1 MRAGG
6 QRLPAPSFS
15 ACSWLGAVPFAIG
28 RWKKTDTLSFGGG
41 RILVEMSG
49 GEALAKSLVGEGVE
63 VVFGIPGIQIYGIVA
78 ALRDEPGI
86 RMVTTR
92 HEQATTYMA
101 DGYARASGKPGVAL
115 VVPGVG
121 LYNAASGLTNAYSR
135 STPVLL
141 IAGQVPRGAIGKNL
155 GVVHEIADQP
165 GTVRSVTKWQRQAS
179 RPREVPAAVF
189 EAFRQMRTGRPRP
202 VLIEMPPEA
211 GVEREEVLL
220 RSPARTS
227 KVVPRPEDLR
237 EAAQVIAKA
246 RMPLIYAGG
255 GVARSD
261 GEQALVG
268 LAEATNIPVVTSS
281 GGKGVIPD
289 SHPLS
294 YGCCFSPRGERQEMN
309 QLYEVMQ
316 SADVVIGIGT
326 RFSLGNPA
334 GEASTLVNINI
345 DDAELTR
352 HQANT
357 IPLHGDAGA
366 TIEALLPHLIEAGAG
381 ERPSP
386 VEAVSA
392 ARSLIAYYDIRLK
405 EPQYAV
411 MEAMHRGIPED
422 AFIVWDITQFGYY
435 ARTHWQVS
443 HPKTYIDSGYSFNL
457 GYAFPTAL
465 GVKVAKPDRPVVC
478 MTGDGGF
485 MFNSSELSTA
495 LQYGIN
501 VVTVVFRNDS
511 YGNVAR
517 DLDDAFGG
525 AYGTDLHNPDF
536 VRFAESFGAVGMRAS
551 DPMELERLIP
561 LALEHE
567 APVIIDVPFGDMP
580 IPRAPQFAP
589 FYKFPWTQPQKGMI
603 SS

>member
-1 MRAGG
+1 M
-6 QRLPAPSFS
+6 
-15 ACSWLGAVPFAIG
+15 
-28 RWKKTDTLSFGGG
+28 
-41 RILVEMSG
+41 VEMSG
-49 GEALAKSLVGEGVE
+49 GEALARSLVGEGVE

-78 ALRDEPGI
+78 AIRDEPGI

-115 VVPGVG
+115 VVPGAG
-121 LYNAASGLTNAYSR
+121 IYNAAPGLTNAFSR

-141 IAGQVPRGAIGKNL
+141 IAGQIPRGAIGKGL
-155 GVVHEIADQP
+155 GAVHEIADQP

-179 RPREVPAAVF
+179 RPSEVPDTVF

-211 GVEREEVLL
+211 GVEREEVRL
-220 RSPARTS
+220 RRPAPVSKIVPSPD
-227 KVVPRPEDLR
+227 DLR
-237 EAAQVIAKA
+237 EAARIIAGS
-246 RMPLIYAGG
+246 RTPLIYAGG

-261 GEQALVG
+261 AEQALVN

-294 YGCCFSPRGERQEMN
+294 YGSCFSPRGEKQEMN
-309 QLYEVMQ
+309 QIYEVMQ
-316 SADVVIGIGT
+316 AADVVIGIGA

-345 DDAELTR
+345 DDTEITR
-352 HQANT
+352 HQAST

-366 TIEALLPHLIEAGAG
+366 TIEALLPILTEAGAG

-386 VEAVSA
+386 ADAVRA
-392 ARSLIAYYDIRLK
+392 TRRLIAYYDIRLR
-405 EPQYAV
+405 EPQYPV
-411 MEAMHRGIPED
+411 LEAMRSGTPED
-422 AFIVWDITQFGYY
+422 AFVVWDVTQFGYY
-435 ARTHWQVS
+435 ARTHWQVN

-465 GVKVAKPDRPVVC
+465 GAKVARPDRPVVC

-495 LQYGIN
+495 VQYGIN

-536 VRFAESFGAVGMRAS
+536 VRFAESFGAVGIRAK
-551 DPMELERLIP
+551 DPTELGRLIP
-561 LALEHE
+561 LALARQ

-589 FYKFPWTQPQKGMI
+589 FYKFPWTQPQAGRI

>member
-1 MRAGG
+1 M
-6 QRLPAPSFS
+6 
-15 ACSWLGAVPFAIG
+15 
-28 RWKKTDTLSFGGG
+28 
-41 RILVEMSG
+41 VEMSG
-49 GEALAKSLVGEGVE
+49 GEALARSLVGEGVE

-155 GVVHEIADQP
+155 GAVHEIADQP

-179 RPREVPAAVF
+179 RPREVPDAVF

-211 GVEREEVLL
+211 GVEREKVRL
-220 RSPARTS
+220 RSPARIS
-227 KVVPRPEDLR
+227 KIVPSPEDLR
-237 EAAQVIAKA
+237 EAAQVIS
-246 RMPLIYAGG
+246 RSHMPLIYAGG
-255 GVARSD
+255 GVARSH
-261 GEQALVG
+261 GEQALVS

-294 YGCCFSPRGERQEMN
+294 YGSCFSPMGERQEMN

-316 SADVVIGIGT
+316 SADVVIGIGA

-345 DDAELTR
+345 DDTELTR

-381 ERPSP
+381 ERPSS

-405 EPQYAV
+405 
-411 MEAMHRGIPED
+411 PESTEGRSWGQPLKKREG
-422 AFIVWDITQFGYY
+422 A
-435 ARTHWQVS
+435 
-443 HPKTYIDSGYSFNL
+443 PLNL
-457 GYAFPTAL
+457 G
-465 GVKVAKPDRPVVC
+465 
-478 MTGDGGF
+478 
-485 MFNSSELSTA
+485 
-495 LQYGIN
+495 
-501 VVTVVFRNDS
+501 
-511 YGNVAR
+511 
-517 DLDDAFGG
+517 
-525 AYGTDLHNPDF
+525 
-536 VRFAESFGAVGMRAS
+536 
-551 DPMELERLIP
+551 
-561 LALEHE
+561 
-567 APVIIDVPFGDMP
+567 
-580 IPRAPQFAP
+580 
-589 FYKFPWTQPQKGMI
+589 
-603 SS
+603 

>member
-1 MRAGG
+1 
-6 QRLPAPSFS
+6 
-15 ACSWLGAVPFAIG
+15 
-28 RWKKTDTLSFGGG
+28 
-41 RILVEMSG
+41 MSG
-49 GEALAKSLVGEGVE
+49 GEALARSLVGEGVE

-135 STPVLL
+135 SSPVLL
-141 IAGQVPRGAIGKNL
+141 IAGQVPRGAIGKSL
-155 GVVHEIADQP
+155 GAVHEIADQP
-165 GTVRSVTKWQRQAS
+165 GAVRSVTKWQRQAS
-179 RPREVPAAVF
+179 RPSEVPDTVF
-189 EAFRQMRTGRPRP
+189 EAFRQMRSGRPRP

-211 GVEREEVLL
+211 SVEREEVSL
-220 RSPARTS
+220 RSPAGVSRL
-227 KVVPRPEDLR
+227 VPSAEELR
-237 EAAQVIAKA
+237 EAARVIA
-246 RMPLIYAGG
+246 RSRLPLIYAGG

-261 GEQALVG
+261 GEQALVRF
-268 LAEATNIPVVTSS
+268 AEATNIPVITSS
-281 GGKGVIPD
+281 GGKGVMPD

-294 YGCCFSPRGERQEMN
+294 YGSCFSPRGERQEMN

-316 SADVVIGIGT
+316 SADVVIGIGA

-352 HQANT
+352 RQANT
-357 IPLHGDAGA
+357 IPLHGDAAA

-386 VEAVSA
+386 VEAVAA
-392 ARSLIAYYDIRLK
+392 ARSLIAYYDIRLQ

-411 MEAMHRGIPED
+411 MEAMRRGIPED
-422 AFIVWDITQFGYY
+422 AFIVWDVTQFGYY
-435 ARTHWQVS
+435 ARTHWQVN
-443 HPKTYIDSGYSFNL
+443 HPKTYIDSGYSFNV

-465 GVKVAKPDRPVVC
+465 GVKVARPDRAVVC

-495 LQYGIN
+495 MKYGIN

-517 DLDDAFGG
+517 DLNDTFGG

-536 VRFAESFGAVGMRAS
+536 VKFAESFGAVGMRAG

-561 LALEHE
+561 LALEQH
-567 APVIIDVPFGDMP
+567 APVIIDVPFGEMP

-589 FYKFPWTQPQKGMI
+589 VYNFPWTQPQDGLI